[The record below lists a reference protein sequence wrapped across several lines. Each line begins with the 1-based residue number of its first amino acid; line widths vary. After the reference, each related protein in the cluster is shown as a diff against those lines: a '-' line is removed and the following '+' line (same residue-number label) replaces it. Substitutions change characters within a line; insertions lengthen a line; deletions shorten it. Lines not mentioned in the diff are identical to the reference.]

1 MAGIPSHVSGATLV
15 GIVRCPGCAEVMT
28 VMTREPVPD
37 TDGLVDIVYRC
48 EICGTE
54 TRRTVKD
61 DR

>member
-1 MAGIPSHVSGATLV
+1 VPDSPNQVSGPTAV
-15 GIVRCPGCAEVMT
+15 GIVVCPGCTAPMIIT
-28 VMTREPVPD
+28 SREPVAG

>member
-1 MAGIPSHVSGATLV
+1 VPATPSHVSGATSV
-15 GIVRCPGCAEVMT
+15 GIVRCPGCTAAMT
-28 VMTREPVPD
+28 VMSREPVPD